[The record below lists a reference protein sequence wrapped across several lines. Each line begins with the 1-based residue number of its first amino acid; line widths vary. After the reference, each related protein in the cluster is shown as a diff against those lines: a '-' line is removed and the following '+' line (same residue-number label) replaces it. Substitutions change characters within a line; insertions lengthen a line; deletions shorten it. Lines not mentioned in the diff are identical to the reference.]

1 MSLETKKP
9 SALDEGKG
17 ARAEDWLATTVEVQ
31 ELAAATPAVAPH
43 SCSHCKEWELDLV
56 HNTFNHTAHKDH
68 EQTPADFTL
77 AYVREKAELGC
88 LFFDKILHMELRTQ
102 FPVSRSDGISDGA
115 VLSVSPATMD
125 SNPRV
130 NVTWKNGKTIEADR
144 TYEIYMP
151 HGMSQHPPYT
161 VNQDADKTR
170 YAPLD
175 WHFIGTFSAESGTQL
190 EPKLSKGKELDRRL
204 QLKPHQVFIPA

>member
-1 MSLETKKP
+1 MTVVNQKSSP
-9 SALDEGKG
+9 SDEGKSP
-17 ARAEDWLATTVEVQ
+17 RSEDWLAASSEVQ

-56 HNTFNHTAHKDH
+56 HNTFNNTAHKGDG
-68 EQTPADFTL
+68 QTQTDFTL

-88 LFFDKILHMELRTQ
+88 LFFDKILHLELRTQ

-130 NVTWKNGKTIEADR
+130 TVTWKNGKTIEADG

-151 HGMSQHPPYT
+151 HGMSQHPPYN
-161 VNQDADKTR
+161 VNQDVDKTR
-170 YAPLD
+170 YASLD
-175 WHFIGTFSAESGTQL
+175 WHLVETFSAESGTQL
-190 EPKLSKGKELDRRL
+190 
-204 QLKPHQVFIPA
+204 